1 MNALVILGAAT
12 LALVAVADAAPP
24 PVGSDDWKIMEP
36 YARWVA
42 TRHDASGRWCCDVAD
57 GRPVDARIATGADPD
72 GVERTHW
79 AARVTPGHFDGERDR
94 WVMVPDEKVLREA
107 NPTGSAVLW
116 MYNGRVQCF
125 APPDGG

>member
-1 MNALVILGAAT
+1 M
-12 LALVAVADAAPP
+12 
-24 PVGSDDWKIMEP
+24 
-36 YARWVA
+36 
-42 TRHDASGRWCCDVAD
+42 
-57 GRPVDARIATGADPD
+57 
-72 GVERTHW
+72 
-79 AARVTPGHFDGERDR
+79 TPGHFDGERDR